1 VNEEQA
7 QRVARDTLAQD
18 NVRQFK
24 PRVFDQERDDPD
36 STEQRSVSASALE
49 WSVIVTALEHH
60 ESEVVRLLG
69 EALRDRLTA
78 GRVPSTRATGTGVPR
93 DPPCRGPRRR
103 GGGRW
108 SRWRL
113 LVRGVRRRRPRP
125 DVLGHLCGGDRP
137 R

>member
-1 VNEEQA
+1 MNEEQA

-78 GRVPSTRATGTGVPR
+78 RSRAIHPSNWN
-93 DPPCRGPRRR
+93 RGA
-103 GGGRW
+103 
-108 SRWRL
+108 S
-113 LVRGVRRRRPRP
+113 
-125 DVLGHLCGGDRP
+125 
-137 R
+137 